1 METKKVYRGQW
12 AGSSHLKEKVAEL
25 TANHNSD
32 ALKEIQE
39 RLAAGEKIVS
49 CHKRPRI
56 KKVKNPKQ
64 VVVSLGEGWTLR
76 LSFSDYLKRGDGLKI
91 IMRIY

>member
-1 METKKVYRGQW
+1 MEQNNIRGQW
-12 AGSSHLKEKVAEL
+12 AGSSHLAEKKEELLKAHEEFQRMIANGYQIKEAKV
-25 TANHNSD
+25 
-32 ALKEIQE
+32 
-39 RLAAGEKIVS
+39 
-49 CHKRPRI
+49 KRSRI